1 MSTHSLVPYGFSYRE
16 NKQYRAAARSLD
28 IVVSLAALAISAPVL
43 GMAALA
49 IKLEDGGPV
58 FFVQSRVGRFGRLFQ
73 IIKLRTMRNTA
84 CADALKPSDGRDPR
98 ITNVGRY
105 LRKLSIDEL
114 PQLLNVLRGEM
125 TLVGP
130 RPEMPF
136 LVRRYESWQQL
147 RHLVTP
153 GITGLWQVTC
163 RSTIALQRPEATAI
177 DVEYI
182 SVGSLGADLR
192 IIFRTFSSLV
202 STKGAH

>member
-1 MSTHSLVPYGFSYRE
+1 MNTSSLAPYGFSYRE
-16 NKQYRAAARSLD
+16 NKQYRAATRCID
-28 IVVSLAALAISAPVL
+28 IGVSLVALAASAPVL
-43 GMAALA
+43 VVAALA
-49 IKLEDGGPV
+49 VKIEDGGPI
-58 FFVQSRVGRFGRLFQ
+58 FFVQSRVGRFGRLFPMY
-73 IIKLRTMRNTA
+73 KLRTMRHTV
-84 CADALKPSDGRDPR
+84 CSDAMKPSDGRDPR
-98 ITNVGRY
+98 ITRVGRY
-105 LRKLSIDEL
+105 LRKCSIDEI
-114 PQLLNVLRGEM
+114 PQLWNVLRGEM

-163 RSTIALQRPEATAI
+163 RSTIALQRPEATAL

-182 SVGSLGADLR
+182 SLGSIGADLR
-192 IIFRTFSSLV
+192 IILRTFSSLV